1 MLAWLCPSLCPLLL
15 ATRQEPGKPW
25 SAWPVAE
32 VCWFEKAGGGQRL
45 VETGGGA
52 TGKFE
57 KVDSRQPTRLGE
69 LGAGK
74 GSLSG
79 GRGPWGKG
87 VHGEGYSGRG
97 AAGEER

>member
-1 MLAWLCPSLCPLLL
+1 M
-15 ATRQEPGKPW
+15 
-25 SAWPVAE
+25 
-32 VCWFEKAGGGQRL
+32 
-45 VETGGGA
+45 ETGGGA

-69 LGAGK
+69 LGAGT